1 MSDTFHCKTLPFPTE
16 VILRS
21 NTRTYR
27 GAIFLALLIGFVLIG
42 CRSHQDAQSNGL
54 TPVRL
59 QLDWYPQPE
68 HGGFF
73 TALIKGYYKEEG
85 LDVTLLPLPQYGSA
99 AQLVATGKADF
110 GLGSSDQILEWDSN
124 GLPLQAV
131 AATMQH
137 DPQAIMVHKDSPI
150 HDFKDLE
157 GHTIAA
163 QTGATWLKYVI
174 ARYNLQQVRQVPSTL
189 SIANFLADPG
199 YVQQIFITSEPF
211 FAKQAGADVRTLL
224 ISSSGYDPYR
234 VQFTTWD
241 FVEKHPDVITRFV
254 RASIRGWQ
262 DYLQDPAP
270 TNAYL
275 LKLNPA
281 LNPAQEAYTAQ
292 ALRDGNFITGTGPAG
307 PQTGH
312 MTARRWQTS
321 YEQLKS
327 LGILKGPVNPESA
340 YSLKFVY

>member
-1 MSDTFHCKTLPFPTE
+1 
-16 VILRS
+16 LRS
-21 NTRTYR
+21 RRIFTT
-27 GAIFLALLIGFVLIG
+27 AAFFLAATCVFVLSG
-42 CRSHQDAQSNGL
+42 CHSNPPATSGGL

-73 TALIKGYYKEEG
+73 TAQLLGYYKAEG
-85 LDVTLLPLPQYGSA
+85 LDVTFLPLPQYGSA
-99 AQLVATGKADF
+99 AQLVASGKADL
-110 GLGSSDQILEWDSN
+110 GLGSSDAVLEWNSN
-124 GLPLQAV
+124 GLPLMAV
-131 AATMQH
+131 SATMQH
-137 DPQAIMVHKDSPI
+137 DPQAVMVHKDSPI

-157 GHTIAA
+157 GHTVAA
-163 QTGATWLKYVI
+163 QTGATWLKYVTH
-174 ARYNLQQVRQVPSTL
+174 RYDLHQVREVPSTL
-189 SIANFLADPG
+189 SIASFLTDPG

-211 FAKQAGADVRTLL
+211 FAKQAGADVRSLL

-234 VQFTTWD
+234 VSFTTRD
-241 FVEKHPDVITRFV
+241 FVSQHPELVAKFV

-262 DYLQDPAP
+262 AYLSDPAA

-281 LNPAQEAYTAQ
+281 LNPAQEAYSAQ
-292 ALRDGNFITGTGPAG
+292 ALRDGGFITGDSSN

-312 MTARRWQTS
+312 MTAARWQTL

-327 LGILKGPVNPESA
+327 LGILHGPVDPAST
-340 YSLKFVY
+340 YSLSFAP